1 MMHRLDVEPFA
12 QAGITARPARPNRD
26 GSDSSSSNCLSGHQ
40 ESSRP
45 FAEFVLRWLRRNPL
59 ANDDREAVITWDSG
73 QFHQQ
78 DGKIV
83 GLLDVEIGHIGDPMM
98 DLAALPGRD
107 TYLDYGNLRA
117 LCARYEELGGVR
129 GRPRCCRLL
138 RDRVHA
144 HRPAVV
150 PLGAEQSDAEPPI
163 EPMTTSSIATS
174 RPTAWLGT
182 SNSSTPPVTRSSRR
196 ISTTS
201 SRCSVIAHSTGAREK
216 PSSSSSCSSTMD
228 RSTSSCCRFCTDGNV
243 GGGTSSALPVRA
255 SPRRARS
262 SGSRAP
268 TS

>member
-1 MMHRLDVEPFA
+1 MALFIELERAGIPVPHVYGWIDGVDAYVMERIPGQSDFAGSSETDKRNAIDDWLRIMAMMHRLDVEPFA

-117 LCARYEELGGVR
+117 LCARYEELGGF
-129 GRPRCCRLL
+129 
-138 RDRVHA
+138 
-144 HRPAVV
+144 AVD
-150 PLGAEQSDAEPPI
+150 LDAVDYYAI
-163 EPMTTSSIATS
+163 GFMLIDQLSFHWA
-174 RPTAWLGT
+174 RNNPT
-182 SNSSTPPVTRSSRR
+182 PSRR
-196 ISTTS
+196 SN
-201 SRCSVIAHSTGAREK
+201 R
-216 PSSSSSCSSTMD
+216 
-228 RSTSSCCRFCTDGNV
+228 
-243 GGGTSSALPVRA
+243 
-255 SPRRARS
+255 
-262 SGSRAP
+262 
-268 TS
+268 